1 MVRCSVG
8 RVALLCGLGA
18 VLAACASSR
27 AYRPAEVYAD
37 EVNSR
42 STAEYYAE
50 GDSAGADLYAPAPEP
65 QSGATGG
72 AVLANRPA
80 RGRSGKSA
88 PPPPPAPPPG
98 QSTPTADATAGAGAD
113 APAPTAA
120 PSKRLMI
127 YRASYQIVVSSVD
140 KSIEELLL
148 MVKTRG
154 GYLEARQDA
163 TLTLRVPADLYFEV
177 LDLLPRF
184 GRITQQNLQAVDVTR
199 QFADLQLRIAN
210 ARASRDRLA
219 KLLEQANKM
228 EDIIKI
234 EAELRRLTEE
244 IERMEGEL
252 RGIGDQIAFSTLT
265 VTFLSNAPEPSVYP
279 QRQVSRFD
287 WINQVGLEAVQYGF

>member
-1 MVRCSVG
+1 MVRWSFG
-8 RVALLCGLGA
+8 RVALVYGLGA
-18 VLAACASSR
+18 VLTACAASRSSR
-27 AYRPAEVYAD
+27 AAETYSDEMTPAQPAEIAAGEYDARSD
-37 EVNSR
+37 AAGEVSGGNALSYR
-42 STAEYYAE
+42 
-50 GDSAGADLYAPAPEP
+50 EP
-65 QSGATGG
+65 HRRG
-72 AVLANRPA
+72 NR
-80 RGRSGKSA
+80 GA
-88 PPPPPAPPPG
+88 PPPPPAPPPDG
-98 QSTPTADATAGAGAD
+98 KPVASDGTTPGAGAD
-113 APAPTAA
+113 VPAA
-120 PSKRLMI
+120 PDRGKRLMI
-127 YRASYQIVVSSVD
+127 YRANYQIIVSSVD
-140 KSIEELLL
+140 KSIDELLT

-154 GYLEARQDA
+154 GYLEARQDN

-234 EAELRRLTEE
+234 EAELRRLTQE
-244 IERMEGEL
+244 IEQLEGEL

-265 VTFLSNAPEPSVYP
+265 VAFLSNAPEPSVYP

-287 WINQVGLEAVQYGF
+287 WVNQVGLEAVQYGF